1 MLFSA
6 QHLLVT
12 YGVLG
17 IGVILFLETG
27 LLFGIILPGE
37 TLTVLAGAYSHV
49 SGASGTHPSLAL
61 VIAAAGCGA
70 IAGGQLGYL
79 LGRRAGPRLFAR
91 PDGVL
96 FSRSRLERTREYF
109 RRFGVNAVV
118 IGRFVPFLRTLVSP
132 AAGVGGMPARQF
144 ATFNV
149 LGGAIWAVGIATI
162 GYAIGGLISVDR
174 YALLVTVGIAGVSL
188 IPLLLEIRAI
198 RAQDRSGAA

>member
-188 IPLLLEIRAI
+188 IPLVLEIRAI